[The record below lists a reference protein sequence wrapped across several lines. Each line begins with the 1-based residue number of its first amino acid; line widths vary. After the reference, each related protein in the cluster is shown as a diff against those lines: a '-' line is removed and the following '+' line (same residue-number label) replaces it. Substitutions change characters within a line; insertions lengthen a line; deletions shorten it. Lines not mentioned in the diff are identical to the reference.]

1 MAIDINIGSR
11 LDSKGFKQAETAVSK
26 LNKGAKNLA
35 RNFGLAFGTA
45 AVIAYGKAS
54 VKAFAEDDK
63 AARTLSKTLSNLGL
77 AFADPEI
84 KTFIS
89 SLEKQTGVLDDFL
102 RPAYQKLVTT
112 TGDYRRSQDLLKT
125 AIDLSAQS
133 GVDLLTVSEDIG
145 KAFVGNTR
153 GLVKYNLGLNKTQ
166 LAAMSFEE
174 VLLRITKISQGQA
187 AIAADTYAGK
197 LNKLTVAGANAQE
210 VLGGALLDAVIK
222 LGGGDIDKTTKKI
235 DTLSTS
241 LASLIRLTTGTSDM
255 SLKDILQGV
264 DYKFGFIPVNK
275 VKAPRSKSPAGTF
288 MRNQAEIKAAANAK
302 KLAADQAKSQ
312 KALTKAQQDSLKI
325 AKAKAIFDLQ
335 KIQIEAALKG
345 KISAEDEIRL
355 KLMKAIEEENLTNIE
370 KYQKA
375 LTVAQEKTK
384 ELNTLLTTIKLLEI
398 KDPFGLWKIDPITA
412 SINELTKSMFAVQT
426 QITANGREFSSFAN
440 LVATTVIQPNLK
452 EWSSSFSGAS
462 AEAAAASAAANA
474 ALTGTTNAAIKA
486 AADAAAANAAAI
498 AAANKATADSIAAN
512 AAAAAAANAAAIAA
526 ANKTGSE
533 AAASAAA
540 ANAAAIAA
548 ANKATADAIAANA
561 AAAASAL
568 AKLNADTAA
577 STAAAAKAAQDA
589 IDAANKTAAETVA
602 SILAK
607 ASAEAAAKAAA
618 AAAGNTSTLEAFK
631 TAEAAAAAAANG
643 ASTTKIEV
651 TVTGDPFTDPN
662 VVAEKIVAIISGAG
676 QRGTIDAAGFE

>member
-145 KAFVGNTR
+145 KAFIGNTR

-264 DYKFGFIPVNK
+264 DYKFGFIPVNR

-302 KLAADQAKSQ
+302 KLAAEQAKSQ

-325 AKAKAIFDLQ
+325 TKAKAIFDLQ

-345 KISAEDEIRL
+345 KISAEDAIRL
-355 KLMKAIEEENLTNIE
+355 KLMKAIEDENLTGIE

-375 LTVAQEKTK
+375 LEVAQTKTK
-384 ELNTLLTTIKLLEI
+384 ELNELLTAVKTIEI
-398 KDPFGLWKIDPITA
+398 KDPFSAFSIDPLTA
-412 SINELTKSMFAVQT
+412 SINEFTKSINGVGT
-426 QITANGREFSSFAN
+426 SITARGIEFSSFAN
-440 LVATTVIQPNLK
+440 LVATTVIRPNLT
-452 EWSSSFSGAS
+452 EFNSSFT
-462 AEAAAASAAANA
+462 AAAAAAAA
-474 ALTGTTNAAIKA
+474 ALAATGATSATGNGLDISATAALQAKADAAAAAAKA
-486 AADAAAANAAAI
+486 AADAANAKI
-498 AAANKATADSIAAN
+498 AALEAEAK
-512 AAAAAAANAAAIAA
+512 AAAALAGSNASAQRNAVIAAGLAQAALDAALKALEEANAKAA
-526 ANKTGSE
+526 T
-533 AAASAAA
+533 AASAAA
-540 ANAAAIAA
+540 ETGSKVEITVNTGVGDPNAIAEA
-548 ANKATADAIAANA
+548 ISEVIREATA
-561 AAAASAL
+561 
-568 AKLNADTAA
+568 
-577 STAAAAKAAQDA
+577 
-589 IDAANKTAAETVA
+589 
-602 SILAK
+602 
-607 ASAEAAAKAAA
+607 
-618 AAAGNTSTLEAFK
+618 
-631 TAEAAAAAAANG
+631 
-643 ASTTKIEV
+643 
-651 TVTGDPFTDPN
+651 
-662 VVAEKIVAIISGAG
+662 
-676 QRGTIDAAGFE
+676 RGTLDILGFE